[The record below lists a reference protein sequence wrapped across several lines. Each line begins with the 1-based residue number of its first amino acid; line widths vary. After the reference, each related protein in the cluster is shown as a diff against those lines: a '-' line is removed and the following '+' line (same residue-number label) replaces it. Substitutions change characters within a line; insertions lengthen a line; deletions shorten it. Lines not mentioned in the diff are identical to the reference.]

1 MKSKRTGVGILAVA
15 LAVGWIPLRLC
26 ALDAAELEVLSRT
39 VASARVPE
47 VPAVIAA
54 LVASAS
60 PKDRTE
66 AATTAVVTAVR
77 LHPAAIGAC
86 VLAAVRAAPDVAEPV
101 VAAALEALPGGA
113 LALVSV
119 AAEQED
125 EVSERIIAVTERR
138 FPNRAAAFER
148 EVAVVRTR
156 RLTGA
161 SLPPPPAARP

>member
-1 MKSKRTGVGILAVA
+1 MKSKRTGVGMLAAA
-15 LAVGWIPLRLC
+15 LALGWIPVRLC

-47 VPAVIAA
+47 VPAVISA
-54 LVASAS
+54 LVTSAS

-86 VLAAVRAAPDVAEPV
+86 VLAAVRAAPDAAEPV
-101 VAAALEALPGGA
+101 VMAALEAQPSGA

-125 EVSERIIAVTERR
+125 EVGERVIALTERR
-138 FPNRAAAFER
+138 FPSRAASFER
-148 EVAVVRTR
+148 EIAVVRTR
-156 RLTGA
+156 RFTGVI
-161 SLPPPPAARP
+161 LPPPPAARP

>member
-1 MKSKRTGVGILAVA
+1 MKSQRTGGGILAGV
-15 LAVGWIPLRLC
+15 LAVGWIPIRLC
-26 ALDAAELEVLSRT
+26 ALDAAELELVSRT

-66 AATTAVVTAVR
+66 AATAAVVTAVR
-77 LHPAAIGAC
+77 LHPAAMGAC
-86 VLAAVRAAPDVAEPV
+86 VLAAVRAAPDAAEPI
-101 VAAALEALPGGA
+101 VAAALDAQPGGA
-113 LALVSV
+113 LSLVSV

-125 EVSERIIAVTERR
+125 DVGERVIAMTERR

-156 RLTGA
+156 RLTGV
-161 SLPPPPAARP
+161 SLPPPTARP

>member
-1 MKSKRTGVGILAVA
+1 MKSKRTGVGILAMVLA
-15 LAVGWIPLRLC
+15 LGWSPVRLC
-26 ALDAAELEVLSRT
+26 ALDAAELEVISRT
-39 VASARVPE
+39 VVSARIPE

-77 LHPAAIGAC
+77 MHPAAIGAC

-101 VAAALEALPGGA
+101 VVAALDAQPGGA

-125 EVSERIIAVTERR
+125 DVGERVIAVTERR
-138 FPNRAAAFER
+138 FPNRAASFER
-148 EVAVVRTR
+148 EIAVVRTR
-156 RLTGA
+156 RFTGV
-161 SLPPPPAARP
+161 SLPPPPAAKP